1 MKFNTKD
8 IYVFFFI
15 LVFIVEGITYFRLN
29 EIEKVTKQLIDANH
43 TLYEIYRIDR
53 QLNAL
58 DEMEQD
64 VGDFLKGT
72 AEEDI
77 YPIYPKKKGA

>member
-8 IYVFFFI
+8 IYIFFFI
-15 LVFIVEGITYFRLN
+15 LVFIVEGIAYFRLN

-58 DEMEQD
+58 DQLEQD
-64 VGDFLKGT
+64 ATDFLKGRM
-72 AEEDI
+72 DDDV
-77 YPIYPKKKGA
+77 YPIYPKKKGS